1 MMDSKVMAD
10 KIVNIIDDRKGK
22 RIEQIEIKD
31 ITVVTDYF
39 VIASGTSTT
48 HVRGIADEV
57 QFKMEQEGVKCAHI
71 EGYETASWIL
81 LDFLDVVVHI
91 FLEEERQFYNIERLW
106 RNGGSYR
113 PKPQEPE
120 GENKQSDD
128 NE

>member
-91 FLEEERQFYNIERLW
+91 FLEEERQFYNLERLW
-106 RNGGSYR
+106 EDGSNR
-113 PKPQEPE
+113 LVLPFDQTVL
-120 GENKQSDD
+120 D
-128 NE
+128 